1 MLEGEY
7 ACDDRTLA
15 QGALGQF
22 AAMIR
27 AHSRHCLT
35 CFVEEC
41 RSSLLRGNSRHITVI
56 PLDSSKPEAPK
67 LETRVLQRWA
77 EQTQDPV
84 HATAML
90 RQLPTSDSTDVYT
103 SRSGFLRCLRALHWL
118 HVAGAPA
125 AELLE
130 SWRLLENISH
140 DEARSFLP
148 CDLAEIFSVLASC
161 ERSSTELVRHL
172 NIQCR
177 ILSRS
182 FAAEEIAQVMRA
194 CGKLSFR
201 PVQTFRK
208 LGNKFG
214 ALLQDPDGNGVKGSQ
229 IARVAATHALL
240 QISWQSRKQER
251 DLQMWKAMAVAL
263 PKHLPDM
270 TSRDIAVTLNAF
282 AKLDFSSSSI
292 HGNVS
297 HMFSTVATRLVP
309 LVALVDFPPR
319 ELALIS
325 NAFAKIRAGPW
336 AMPLLKTISAC
347 ATPQLKSYN
356 EQDFSNTLNAFA
368 QLRGRDPMFF
378 DAVSLAVAPKISSFD
393 PQGLSLVAHAYAK
406 LQFRHDTLFEKI
418 ADASVRLM
426 DRFKP
431 LHLGNLAYAF
441 GRLQIQNKQL
451 NLCLADELI
460 FRGTIGKTLQD
471 SSDLYRF
478 PLSPLERLTQAFAR
492 LSISDQRLYF
502 VLFDMTRQR
511 VRELARHAETAET
524 ELINGA
530 DKTGATA
537 STALSGHGLS
547 ILLSAFAK
555 SQSNFHSL
563 MRWVPKQVTALQGQY
578 STHQLCA
585 IFNSCSKLGI
595 VNSPMYTDLI
605 SFAKLRVPQMSPR
618 SLAMLLRGM
627 ARAKSSNRQVL
638 RSAVKVL
645 SAKLVELDVVD
656 ACALFVGCAEM
667 NYRDA
672 RFLRLLAAVVRS
684 RLGEASGSQLATAFA
699 SYAHMRVRD
708 LAFFDA
714 LLFELF
720 RRQHELTEKDASNVA
735 YAMLL
740 LAAVERH
747 ELQEAPLAGTYAYP
761 FDTHHGVLYS
771 MLAISNEHRNELN
784 YPAVYQLQ
792 IVELYLRLLEPGVY
806 DAMRQELK
814 TLLAKARKVNIVV
827 DDYMQN
833 SSRLHRRISQWFTR
847 VGLHHRSEVFLG
859 PFMLDMVIGN
869 RVVVEID
876 GPSHFY
882 RDTNTRTASSLL
894 KHNLLKA
901 MGFHVRHLPYQEW
914 QQCGTSVKRTMYCS
928 AFWKDVLAAN
938 EDEVKAEAPYRG
950 SLADPR
956 VPELV
961 DILDLVL
968 NWQSGQGPHPSIALL
983 GKKLEPKRP
992 QQSLPAF
999 YETELSEIDDVAA
1012 SRSKFDVDAERQ
1024 QARSEQE
1031 LLAAHA
1037 EAEAALEDDRQ
1048 QSISSIQRVRL
1059 DSRKKLEEG
1068 HETNT
1073 KQDMHDIMPR
1083 SRRKVIR
1090 HSSSGLFD
1098 QDALEEDTDDSSDEE
1113 PDEAAGQVAKCASAF
1128 SIHPNIMCPS
1138 IAINPQPQIIMHSAK
1153 ALFNIRACYGS
1164 HADL

>member
-1 MLEGEY
+1 
-7 ACDDRTLA
+7 
-15 QGALGQF
+15 
-22 AAMIR
+22 MIR

>member
-747 ELQEAPLAGTYAYP
+747 ELQEAPLAGTYGYP

-1037 EAEAALEDDRQ
+1037 DAEAALEDDRQ

-1128 SIHPNIMCPS
+1128 SIHPNMMCPS

-1164 HADL
+1164 HAYL

>member
-1 MLEGEY
+1 
-7 ACDDRTLA
+7 
-15 QGALGQF
+15 
-22 AAMIR
+22 
-27 AHSRHCLT
+27 
-35 CFVEEC
+35 
-41 RSSLLRGNSRHITVI
+41 
-56 PLDSSKPEAPK
+56 
-67 LETRVLQRWA
+67 
-77 EQTQDPV
+77 
-84 HATAML
+84 
-90 RQLPTSDSTDVYT
+90 
-103 SRSGFLRCLRALHWL
+103 
-118 HVAGAPA
+118 
-125 AELLE
+125 
-130 SWRLLENISH
+130 
-140 DEARSFLP
+140 
-148 CDLAEIFSVLASC
+148 
-161 ERSSTELVRHL
+161 
-172 NIQCR
+172 
-177 ILSRS
+177 
-182 FAAEEIAQVMRA
+182 
-194 CGKLSFR
+194 
-201 PVQTFRK
+201 
-208 LGNKFG
+208 
-214 ALLQDPDGNGVKGSQ
+214 
-229 IARVAATHALL
+229 
-240 QISWQSRKQER
+240 
-251 DLQMWKAMAVAL
+251 
-263 PKHLPDM
+263 
-270 TSRDIAVTLNAF
+270 
-282 AKLDFSSSSI
+282 
-292 HGNVS
+292 
-297 HMFSTVATRLVP
+297 
-309 LVALVDFPPR
+309 
-319 ELALIS
+319 
-325 NAFAKIRAGPW
+325 
-336 AMPLLKTISAC
+336 
-347 ATPQLKSYN
+347 
-356 EQDFSNTLNAFA
+356 
-368 QLRGRDPMFF
+368 
-378 DAVSLAVAPKISSFD
+378 
-393 PQGLSLVAHAYAK
+393 
-406 LQFRHDTLFEKI
+406 
-418 ADASVRLM
+418 
-426 DRFKP
+426 
-431 LHLGNLAYAF
+431 
-441 GRLQIQNKQL
+441 
-451 NLCLADELI
+451 
-460 FRGTIGKTLQD
+460 
-471 SSDLYRF
+471 
-478 PLSPLERLTQAFAR
+478 
-492 LSISDQRLYF
+492 
-502 VLFDMTRQR
+502 
-511 VRELARHAETAET
+511 
-524 ELINGA
+524 
-530 DKTGATA
+530 
-537 STALSGHGLS
+537 
-547 ILLSAFAK
+547 
-555 SQSNFHSL
+555 
-563 MRWVPKQVTALQGQY
+563 
-578 STHQLCA
+578 
-585 IFNSCSKLGI
+585 
-595 VNSPMYTDLI
+595 MYTDLI

-667 NYRDA
+667 NYRDG
-672 RFLRLLAAVVRS
+672 RFLRLLAAVVKS

-708 LAFFDA
+708 LPFFDA
-714 LLFELF
+714 LLFELL

-747 ELQEAPLAGTYAYP
+747 ELQEAPLEGTYGYP

-806 DAMRQELK
+806 DATRQELK

-859 PFMLDMVIGN
+859 PFMLDMVIGS

-914 QQCGTSVKRTMYCS
+914 QQCGTAVKRTMYCS

-938 EDEVKAEAPYRG
+938 EDEVKAEAPHRG

-999 YETELSEIDDVAA
+999 YETQLPEIDDVAA

-1098 QDALEEDTDDSSDEE
+1098 QDALEANTDDSSDEE
-1113 PDEAAGQVAKCASAF
+1113 PDDAGGQVAKCAAGLFRSTRTHHVPKH
-1128 SIHPNIMCPS
+1128 SGSCP
-1138 IAINPQPQIIMHSAK
+1138 
-1153 ALFNIRACYGS
+1153 C
-1164 HADL
+1164 

>member
-1 MLEGEY
+1 
-7 ACDDRTLA
+7 
-15 QGALGQF
+15 
-22 AAMIR
+22 
-27 AHSRHCLT
+27 
-35 CFVEEC
+35 
-41 RSSLLRGNSRHITVI
+41 
-56 PLDSSKPEAPK
+56 
-67 LETRVLQRWA
+67 
-77 EQTQDPV
+77 
-84 HATAML
+84 
-90 RQLPTSDSTDVYT
+90 
-103 SRSGFLRCLRALHWL
+103 
-118 HVAGAPA
+118 
-125 AELLE
+125 
-130 SWRLLENISH
+130 
-140 DEARSFLP
+140 
-148 CDLAEIFSVLASC
+148 
-161 ERSSTELVRHL
+161 
-172 NIQCR
+172 
-177 ILSRS
+177 
-182 FAAEEIAQVMRA
+182 
-194 CGKLSFR
+194 
-201 PVQTFRK
+201 
-208 LGNKFG
+208 
-214 ALLQDPDGNGVKGSQ
+214 
-229 IARVAATHALL
+229 
-240 QISWQSRKQER
+240 
-251 DLQMWKAMAVAL
+251 
-263 PKHLPDM
+263 
-270 TSRDIAVTLNAF
+270 
-282 AKLDFSSSSI
+282 
-292 HGNVS
+292 
-297 HMFSTVATRLVP
+297 
-309 LVALVDFPPR
+309 
-319 ELALIS
+319 
-325 NAFAKIRAGPW
+325 
-336 AMPLLKTISAC
+336 
-347 ATPQLKSYN
+347 
-356 EQDFSNTLNAFA
+356 
-368 QLRGRDPMFF
+368 
-378 DAVSLAVAPKISSFD
+378 
-393 PQGLSLVAHAYAK
+393 
-406 LQFRHDTLFEKI
+406 
-418 ADASVRLM
+418 
-426 DRFKP
+426 
-431 LHLGNLAYAF
+431 
-441 GRLQIQNKQL
+441 
-451 NLCLADELI
+451 
-460 FRGTIGKTLQD
+460 
-471 SSDLYRF
+471 
-478 PLSPLERLTQAFAR
+478 
-492 LSISDQRLYF
+492 
-502 VLFDMTRQR
+502 MTRQR

-876 GPSHFY
+876 GPSHF
-882 RDTNTRTASSLL
+882 
-894 KHNLLKA
+894 
-901 MGFHVRHLPYQEW
+901 
-914 QQCGTSVKRTMYCS
+914 
-928 AFWKDVLAAN
+928 
-938 EDEVKAEAPYRG
+938 
-950 SLADPR
+950 
-956 VPELV
+956 
-961 DILDLVL
+961 
-968 NWQSGQGPHPSIALL
+968 
-983 GKKLEPKRP
+983 
-992 QQSLPAF
+992 
-999 YETELSEIDDVAA
+999 LS
-1012 SRSKFDVDAERQ
+1012 
-1024 QARSEQE
+1024 
-1031 LLAAHA
+1031 
-1037 EAEAALEDDRQ
+1037 
-1048 QSISSIQRVRL
+1048 
-1059 DSRKKLEEG
+1059 
-1068 HETNT
+1068 
-1073 KQDMHDIMPR
+1073 
-1083 SRRKVIR
+1083 
-1090 HSSSGLFD
+1090 
-1098 QDALEEDTDDSSDEE
+1098 
-1113 PDEAAGQVAKCASAF
+1113 
-1128 SIHPNIMCPS
+1128 
-1138 IAINPQPQIIMHSAK
+1138 
-1153 ALFNIRACYGS
+1153 
-1164 HADL
+1164 

>member
-1 MLEGEY
+1 
-7 ACDDRTLA
+7 
-15 QGALGQF
+15 
-22 AAMIR
+22 MIR
-27 AHSRHCLT
+27 AHSHHCLA
-35 CFVEEC
+35 CLVHEC
-41 RSSLLRGNSRHITVI
+41 KRSLLRAPSRHITVI
-56 PLDSSKPEAPK
+56 PLDSSKPDAPK

-77 EQTQDPV
+77 EQTQHPD

-90 RQLPTSDSTDVYT
+90 RQLPTTDSTDVYT

-125 AELLE
+125 EELLE
-130 SWRLLENISH
+130 SWRLLENIGH

-148 CDLAEIFSVLASC
+148 CDLAEIFSLLASC

-177 ILSRS
+177 TLSRS

-229 IARVAATHALL
+229 IACVAATHALL

-263 PKHLPDM
+263 PRHLPDM
-270 TSRDIAVTLNAF
+270 KSRDIAVTLNAF
-282 AKLDFSSSSI
+282 AKFDFSSSSI

-297 HMFSTVATRLVP
+297 RMFSTVATRLVP
-309 LVALVDFPPR
+309 LVALSEFPPR
-319 ELALIS
+319 ELALVS

-347 ATPQLKSYN
+347 ATPQLQSYN

-368 QLRGRDPMFF
+368 QLRCRDPMFF
-378 DAVSLAVAPKISSFD
+378 DAVSLAVAPKIASFD

-406 LQFRHDTLFEKI
+406 LQFRHDSLFEKI
-418 ADASVRLM
+418 ADASMRLM

-451 NLCLADELI
+451 NLCLADEVV

-511 VRELARHAETAET
+511 VRELTCHEENGET
-524 ELINGA
+524 ELLNSP
-530 DKTGATA
+530 DKTGAIA
-537 STALSGHGLS
+537 PTALSGHGLS

-563 MRWVPKQVTALQGQY
+563 MRWVPKQVTGLQGQY
-578 STHQLCA
+578 STHQLCT

-627 ARAKSSNRQVL
+627 ARAKTSNRQVI
-638 RSAVKVL
+638 RSAVKVI

-684 RLGEASGSQLATAFA
+684 RLGEVSGSQLATALA
-699 SYAHMRVRD
+699 CYAHMRVRH
-708 LAFFDA
+708 LAWFDA
-714 LLFELF
+714 ILFELF
-720 RRQHELTEKDASNVA
+720 KRQHELTEKDASNIA

-740 LAAVERH
+740 LATVERH
-747 ELQEAPLAGTYAYP
+747 EHELQRAPQAGTGTHGYP

-814 TLLAKARKVNIVV
+814 TLLAKARKVNVVV

-914 QQCGTSVKRTMYCS
+914 QQCGTAVKRTMYCS
-928 AFWKDVLAAN
+928 AFWKDVLAAS
-938 EDEVKAEAPYRG
+938 EDEIKAEAPNRG
-950 SLADPR
+950 PIAEGADPR
-956 VPELV
+956 VPELI

-999 YETELSEIDDVAA
+999 YETEPPEIDDVAV
-1012 SRSKFDVDAERQ
+1012 SRLKFDVDAERQ

-1068 HETNT
+1068 HETNVM
-1073 KQDMHDIMPR
+1073 QDLHDIMPR

-1090 HSSSGLFD
+1090 HTSSGLFD
-1098 QDALEEDTDDSSDEE
+1098 QDALEENTDDSSDEE
-1113 PDEAAGQVAKCASAF
+1113 PEGDSLEFQLAEEKEPEQQADKEHYERVQILPDQTRDTGSSDGLAKE
-1128 SIHPNIMCPS
+1128 
-1138 IAINPQPQIIMHSAK
+1138 
-1153 ALFNIRACYGS
+1153 
-1164 HADL
+1164 